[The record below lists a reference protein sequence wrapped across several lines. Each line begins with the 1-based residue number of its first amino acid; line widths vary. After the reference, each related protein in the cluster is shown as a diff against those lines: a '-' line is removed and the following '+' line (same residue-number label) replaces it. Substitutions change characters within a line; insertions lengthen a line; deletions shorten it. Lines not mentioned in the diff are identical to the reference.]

1 MNEQITRAA
10 ENKYIFEIPGT
21 LADYKLIINGRL
33 PGLNEYTDLTR
44 ANRYMGAKLKGETQG
59 AIGWSIR
66 AQLGKKKI
74 EKPVFLIFTW
84 YEKDKRRDHDNVSS
98 FGRKVIQDAL
108 VECGTLADDGWDN
121 VTGFIDIFKTDTA
134 HPRVEVQFIEQEGVI
149 KCRKKRKK
157 SLPKSKQ

>member
-21 LADYKLIINGRL
+21 LADYKLVINGRL

-66 AQLGKKKI
+66 AQLGKRKI
-74 EKPVFLIFTW
+74 
-84 YEKDKRRDHDNVSS
+84 
-98 FGRKVIQDAL
+98 
-108 VECGTLADDGWDN
+108 
-121 VTGFIDIFKTDTA
+121 
-134 HPRVEVQFIEQEGVI
+134 
-149 KCRKKRKK
+149 
-157 SLPKSKQ
+157 